1 MIVKNFTDMKIEKHK
16 IRLGLKGD
24 VYIWN
29 DRFIESLQSHRR
41 LFPNSTATTI
51 EEAYEERVAFETE
64 QAQKRREVSENADNS
79 TI

>member
-29 DRFIESLQSHRR
+29 DRFIESLESHKK
-41 LFPNSTATTI
+41 LIPGSTAKSI
-51 EEAYEERVAFETE
+51 EEAYIERVNY
-64 QAQKRREVSENADNS
+64 ENAREQIIRMNA
-79 TI
+79 TEVTE